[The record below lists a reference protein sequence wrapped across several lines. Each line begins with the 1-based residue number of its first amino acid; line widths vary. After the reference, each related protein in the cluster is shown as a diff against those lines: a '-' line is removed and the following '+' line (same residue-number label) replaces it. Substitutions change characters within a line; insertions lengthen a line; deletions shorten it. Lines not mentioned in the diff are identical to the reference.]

1 MSRTEEV
8 FMPALEGKKIPIIS
22 LDNKWYQLMNGL
34 KKTEH
39 MQKLEDELKELLKKQ
54 GKLNTECK
62 DIKRLKTKLMN
73 DIVGAIDSDDAAS
86 TQEEN
91 KKRIAECNDRL
102 EQYQDE
108 LLDLPK
114 EIDRV
119 NYDLMLETMELC
131 YQIIQDNTSQI
142 EEISDWIKQ
151 IRIELKKNLVKKQ
164 ECEIKTQEMYSYM
177 HDIFGPQVID
187 IFDLKYNPGEEHVVH
202 KKKEDVN
209 ES

>member
-22 LDNKWYQLMNGL
+22 LDNKWYQLMNRL

-39 MQKLEDELKELLKKQ
+39 MQKLEDELKKLLKKQ

-108 LLDLPK
+108 LLDLP
-114 EIDRV
+114 E
-119 NYDLMLETMELC
+119 
-131 YQIIQDNTSQI
+131 
-142 EEISDWIKQ
+142 
-151 IRIELKKNLVKKQ
+151 
-164 ECEIKTQEMYSYM
+164 
-177 HDIFGPQVID
+177 
-187 IFDLKYNPGEEHVVH
+187 
-202 KKKEDVN
+202 
-209 ES
+209 